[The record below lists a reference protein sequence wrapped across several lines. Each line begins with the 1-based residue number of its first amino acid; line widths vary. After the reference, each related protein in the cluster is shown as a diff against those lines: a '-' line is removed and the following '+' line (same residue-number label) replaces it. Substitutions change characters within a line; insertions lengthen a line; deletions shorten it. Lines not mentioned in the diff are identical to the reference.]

1 MSEEADPDVLKKVI
15 AALENPKYKWRT
27 IGGIA
32 KETRL
37 TADAVVNVLTSAAET
52 IVRSSV
58 PSKDGDALFT
68 TRARFRQSASVA
80 ERLRGAFTN
89 RLN

>member
-1 MSEEADPDVLKKVI
+1 MGGGADPGILSKVV

-27 IGGIA
+27 IRGIA
-32 KETRL
+32 KETGL
-37 TADAVVNVLTSAAET
+37 AADAVVDVLTGAADNV
-52 IVRSSV
+52 VRSSV

-80 ERLRGAFTN
+80 QKLRGAFTN
-89 RLN
+89 RLD